1 MDHQLYGDPSANSFS
16 PLEAQIFS
24 GQLPPWQ
31 NIDVDLDLDLDVLED
46 DIIRELSGRPANPAS
61 SGSGSGGPG
70 SHKKLSHNAYER
82 DRRKQLNELY
92 LSLRSLL
99 PDADH
104 TKKLSIPTTVCRAL
118 KYIPELQKQVEN
130 LEKKKEKLASANCK
144 PGVLSA
150 SCSIA
155 PTVSATCLNDKE
167 IMVQISLLRDTDAST
182 ALPLSKCINVL
193 ENEGL
198 ELVSSSTSC
207 TFGNKMFYNLHL
219 QRSQGALNMECPS
232 FCDKLEQAIRKTAG
246 LYLQH

>member
-24 GQLPPWQ
+24 GQLPPSPPWP
-31 NIDVDLDLDLDVLED
+31 NIDVDVDLDLDVLEA
-46 DIIRELSGRPANPAS
+46 DIVRELSGRPANAAS
-61 SGSGSGGPG
+61 SGSGSGSGGPG

-92 LSLRSLL
+92 ISLRSLL

-130 LEKKKEKLASANCK
+130 LEKKKEKLASSNCK
-144 PGVLSA
+144 PGVLSVRG
-150 SCSIA
+150 SIA

-198 ELVSSSTSC
+198 QLISSSID
-207 TFGNKMFYNLHL
+207 FLNLW
-219 QRSQGALNMECPS
+219 
-232 FCDKLEQAIRKTAG
+232 EQNV
-246 LYLQH
+246 L